1 MGDHCLRD
9 LPAELEHR
17 IERGH
22 RVLEDHP
29 DPPAAQRSESG
40 ARRTQQLG
48 SVEADGAGRHGVDV
62 EKSEGCQNRLA
73 LSRPRLAHE
82 RGNLTALHVDD
93 EATHRV
99 YDAAAYGEAN
109 LEIADLHEWAGERIG
124 HRFARTSS
132 ASRRPS
138 PRKLNAMPTDKMARP
153 GATAIHHW

>member
-9 LPAELEHR
+9 LTAELEHR
-17 IERGH
+17 IERRH

-29 DPPAAQRSESG
+29 DATAAQRSQCR
-40 ARRTQQLG
+40 ARRTEQFC
-48 SVEADGAGRHGVDV
+48 SVEANGAGRHGVDV
-62 EKSEGCQNRLA
+62 QEPERCQHRRA
-73 LSRPRLAHE
+73 LPRPRLADE
-82 RGNLTALHVDD
+82 RGNLTALHV
-93 EATHRV
+93 EVEPTHGL
-99 YDAAAYGEAN
+99 YDPAAYGEAN
-109 LEIADLHEWAGERIG
+109 LEIADLHQWAGERIG